1 MKIKEMSKED
11 IELLSYDDLAY
22 MILVETNKKYKITDL
37 FKKVCDYKGLSD
49 AVFENKIG
57 DFFEL
62 LTTDQRFY
70 MLDSG
75 LWDLKE
81 KHTNKIKLTAVDDEE
96 DEDSEL
102 LDEEE
107 IEETEEDE
115 DIFYEHDETDDEPED
130 DLKDL
135 VIIDEDE
142 EDVDSL

>member
-107 IEETEEDE
+107 VDETEEE
-115 DIFYEHDETDDEPED
+115 DIFYEHDETEDEPDD